1 MQKDKSYRFEN
12 IGAGCQFKIQKQ
24 NFFLGKQENTLVL
37 RHAVV
42 SQVQTII
49 KQACN
54 WKSVINIS

>member
-54 WKSVINIS
+54 